1 MLANLLQTLIQTL
14 ILPPGGPLLLAVVG
28 LLVVRWRP
36 LLGRAALVTGIVTLW
51 LFSTPLIAYTLIDA
65 LQGQYPAIEPADVTG
80 DRIVV
85 MGAGRN
91 PDAPEYGHRDVPSKY
106 ALERLRYGVYLV
118 RETGGQLILTGG
130 RVYAHEEESEA
141 MIAAR
146 LLAQDYNIG
155 VVQLE
160 EHSRNTCEN
169 ALNTKRILELDGVSS
184 VTVVTHAWHMP
195 RSMWCFARAGIPAQA
210 APTAFVTPHGNES
223 GVFSVLPSAR
233 ALAHSRKAMHE
244 VVGMLWYRVVY

>member
-1 MLANLLQTLIQTL
+1 MLANLLETL
-14 ILPPGGPLLLAVVG
+14 ILPPGGPLLLAVIG
-28 LLVVRWRP
+28 LLIVRWRP
-36 LLGRAALVTGIVTLW
+36 LLGRAALITGIVTLW

-65 LQGQYPAIEPADVTG
+65 LQGQHPAITPADVTG
-80 DRIVV
+80 DRIVI

-91 PDAPEYGHRDVPSKY
+91 PDAPEYDHRDVPSRY
-106 ALERLRYGVYLV
+106 ALERLRYGVYLA

-130 RVYAHEEESEA
+130 PRYPGEQESEA

-160 EHSRNTCEN
+160 EHSLNTCDN
-169 ALNTKRILELDGVSS
+169 AFNVKRILDLDGVST

-195 RSMWCFARAGIPAQA
+195 RAMWCFEQAGVPAQA
-210 APTAFVTPHGNES
+210 APTGFVEPFGSER

-233 ALAHSRKAMHE
+233 ALVHVRKALHE
-244 VVGMLWYRVVY
+244 VVGLLWYRVVY